1 MNDVEMNII
10 IIFLIIIL
18 YFIDYFHKQYRIKK
32 SIKKTSY
39 RNSHSV
45 YDDTDYSKYKPYKE
59 IYTYKYLIYFLIII
73 LIINFVSNPKS
84 FFALLL
90 ILLYEIKI

>member
-1 MNDVEMNII
+1 MNDVKMNII

-18 YFIDYFHKQYRIKK
+18 YFIDYFHKQYRIKR
-32 SIKKTSY
+32 SIKNIKY
-39 RNSHSV
+39 RNSHSF
-45 YDDTDYSKYKPYKE
+45 YDDTDYSKYKPYRE

-84 FFALLL
+84 FLTILI
-90 ILLYEIKI
+90 ILLYKFKM